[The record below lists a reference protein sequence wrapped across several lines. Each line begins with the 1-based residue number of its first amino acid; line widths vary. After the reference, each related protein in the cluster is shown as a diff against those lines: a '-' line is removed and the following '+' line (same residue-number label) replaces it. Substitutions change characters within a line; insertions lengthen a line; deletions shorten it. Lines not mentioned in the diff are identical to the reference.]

1 MTTDGNYTDADGQ
14 QWVCDEIDLG
24 RRKYVQRVKDFII
37 NRNTNISTSMGD
49 YGAPEKD
56 TILARYIDRAI
67 KKRGAVLCRELIHA
81 ENWRVESESVF
92 ATETSIDFRLSRKR
106 LGLGTDTTTDEN
118 KTEVLK
124 FLETTPLHCLVELNT
139 PIERDLTPEEIAA
152 YKALRTYGPTTV
164 ISNDAGAEMEA
175 TYVADTKTYI
185 DNKFAA
191 LNKAVLDAVGG
202 T

>member
-1 MTTDGNYTDADGQ
+1 M
-14 QWVCDEIDLG
+14 
-24 RRKYVQRVKDFII
+24 
-37 NRNTNISTSMGD
+37 
-49 YGAPEKD
+49 
-56 TILARYIDRAI
+56 ARYIDRAI

-164 ISNDAGAEMEA
+164 VSNDAGAGMEI
-175 TYVADTKTYI
+175 TYRKDKKNEKI
-185 DNKFAA
+185 HWNK
-191 LNKAVLDAVGG
+191 VD
-202 T
+202 

>member
-1 MTTDGNYTDADGQ
+1 M
-14 QWVCDEIDLG
+14 
-24 RRKYVQRVKDFII
+24 
-37 NRNTNISTSMGD
+37 
-49 YGAPEKD
+49 
-56 TILARYIDRAI
+56 
-67 KKRGAVLCRELIHA
+67 IHA

-124 FLETTPLHCLVELNT
+124 FLETTSLHCLVELNT

-164 ISNDAGAEMEA
+164 VSNDAGVHMEV
-175 TYVADTKTYI
+175 TYVADTKNYI
-185 DNKFAA
+185 RNLEQRLSAKLVNIQSA
-191 LNKAVLDAVGG
+191 LISQKTSGG
-202 T
+202 GAFNNS